1 MFSFNNGK
9 ILFVDT
15 KPFIKNDEI
24 TFSFKAA
31 QADPRGG
38 QVFFHKYIIE
48 MKVLAESLYDL
59 KLFIFISGTFAML
72 VIVLHHWCVPQP
84 SGGPFCAHSMA
95 GEGAILVNLC
105 LTVSSHACVLGT
117 RIHWRAI
124 GSSERVP
131 VLSCGP
137 ANRTSVSALQT
148 SSSHL
153 SPTASTL
160 FSPVELKSS

>member
-24 TFSFKAA
+24 TFSFTAA

-137 ANRTSVSALQT
+137 AIVHLYLPCRPPPPTCPRLRLLSSAQLN
-148 SSSHL
+148 
-153 SPTASTL
+153 
-160 FSPVELKSS
+160 